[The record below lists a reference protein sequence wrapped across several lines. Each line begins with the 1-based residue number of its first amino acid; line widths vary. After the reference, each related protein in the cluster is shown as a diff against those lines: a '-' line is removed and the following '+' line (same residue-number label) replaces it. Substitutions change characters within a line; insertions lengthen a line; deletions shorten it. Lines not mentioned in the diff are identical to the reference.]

1 MALTINRKDEIK
13 TEEFQFIKQ
22 KFGEK
27 TNSRAL
33 YASVKF
39 LVNHLPLFEA
49 EMDQLHV
56 KFKEAYQQCDMLI
69 DAFKKMSVPGKEI
82 LCSNQK

>member
-13 TEEFQFIKQ
+13 TEEFQYIKK

-39 LVNHLPLFEA
+39 LVKHLPLFEA
-49 EMDQLHV
+49 EIDRLHLKV
-56 KFKEAYQQCDMLI
+56 NEANQQCIQLL
-69 DAFKKMSVPGKEI
+69 DAFKKMSLPGKVIHDSE
-82 LCSNQK
+82 LK